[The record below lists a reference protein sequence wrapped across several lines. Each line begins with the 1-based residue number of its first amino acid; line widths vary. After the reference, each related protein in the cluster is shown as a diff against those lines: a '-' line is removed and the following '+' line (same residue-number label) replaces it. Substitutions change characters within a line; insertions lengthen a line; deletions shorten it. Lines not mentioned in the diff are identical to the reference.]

1 MKIAVLGAG
10 AMGSLF
16 GGLLAESGQAVTLI
30 DVNDA
35 HLQAIREHGLRLETG
50 MGDRR
55 ITSLE
60 TCRPEQ
66 VTSRPD
72 LLLVFTKT
80 LHTAAALQGI
90 AGIIGPDTLVLT
102 LQNGL
107 GNVEAVAR
115 FVPRDRIVVGM
126 TTWPAD
132 IAGTAHVRSHGF
144 GIIRIMASDGQERS
158 GVTGIAEALSKA
170 GLRCTVDQTVWQAI
184 WEKVAFNAALNGIC
198 AVTGC
203 TVDQLGAASEGFAL
217 ASAVVDEVIAVARAE
232 GVEADAEHCRETVA
246 HAIAHHVGHKP
257 SMLQDV
263 LAGRATEIGAINGA
277 VAERA
282 GKHGIAVPH
291 TETLLGLVRLIEAR
305 TKAERQPEVA

>member
-1 MKIAVLGAG
+1 MKIAILGAG

-35 HLQAIREHGLRLETG
+35 QIKAVREQGLRLETEA
-50 MGDRR
+50 GDR
-55 ITSLE
+55 
-60 TCRPEQ
+60 Q
-66 VTSRPD
+66 VTSLQACRPDEADAQPD

-80 LHTAAALQGI
+80 LHTAAALEGI
-90 AGIIGPDTLVLT
+90 AGIIGPNTLVLT

-107 GNVEAVAR
+107 GNVETVSR
-115 FVPRDRIVVGM
+115 YVPEERVIVGM

-132 IAGTAHVRSHGF
+132 LAGPGHVRSHGL
-144 GIIRIMASDGQERS
+144 GIIRVLAADGRERADV
-158 GVTGIAEALSKA
+158 GEVAEILSRA
-170 GLRCTVDQTVWQAI
+170 GLRCTVDQTVWKAI

-203 TVDQLGAASEGFAL
+203 TVDQLGAAPEGLAL
-217 ASAVVDEVIAVARAE
+217 ASAVVGEAIAVARAE
-232 GVEADAEHCRETVA
+232 GVEADADHCRDTVA

-263 LAGRATEIGAINGA
+263 LAGRPTEIGAINGA
-277 VAERA
+277 IVERA
-282 GKHGIAVPH
+282 RRHDVPVPH
-291 TETLLGLVRLIEAR
+291 TETLLGLMRLVEAR
-305 TKAERQPEVA
+305 MRA

>member
-1 MKIAVLGAG
+1 MKIAILGAG
-10 AMGSLF
+10 AMGSFF
-16 GGLLAESGQAVTLI
+16 GGLLAESGQTVTLI

-55 ITSLE
+55 ISSLE

-66 VTSRPD
+66 VTSQPD

-80 LHTAAALQGI
+80 LHTATALEGI
-90 AGIIGPDTLVLT
+90 SGIIGPDTLVLT

-107 GNVEAVAR
+107 GNVETVAR
-115 FVPRDRIVVGM
+115 FVPEDRIVVGM

-132 IAGTAHVRSHGF
+132 LAGTAHVRSHGF
-144 GIIRIMASDGQERS
+144 GIIRIMAADGQERS
-158 GVTGIAEALSKA
+158 GVAGIAEALSKA

-203 TVDQLGAASEGFAL
+203 TVDQLGAAPAGFAL

-232 GVEADAEHCRETVA
+232 GVEADADHCRETVA
-246 HAIAHHVGHKP
+246 HAIAQHVGHKP

-282 GKHGIAVPH
+282 DKHGIAVPC

-305 TKAERQPEVA
+305 MKADRQPTA